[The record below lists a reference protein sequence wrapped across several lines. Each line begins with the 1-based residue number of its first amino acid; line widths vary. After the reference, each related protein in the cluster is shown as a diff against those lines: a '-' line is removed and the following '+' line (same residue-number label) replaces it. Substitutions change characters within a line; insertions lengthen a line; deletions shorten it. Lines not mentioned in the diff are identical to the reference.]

1 MRKENVANCTNKQK
15 TLTAAEKQPIQNTAE
30 EDSKLVTINTPSQS
44 MSSEYCKPLTLK
56 EEGKLTEQQQEIFEE
71 GKKGDIKLDN
81 EHCTEET
88 AEKGKS

>member
-1 MRKENVANCTNKQK
+1 MNKQK
-15 TLTAAEKQPIQNTAE
+15 TLTATEKQTIQNAAE

-44 MSSEYCKPLTLK
+44 MSSEYCKLLTLK

-71 GKKGDIKLDN
+71 EKKGDKKLAIDN